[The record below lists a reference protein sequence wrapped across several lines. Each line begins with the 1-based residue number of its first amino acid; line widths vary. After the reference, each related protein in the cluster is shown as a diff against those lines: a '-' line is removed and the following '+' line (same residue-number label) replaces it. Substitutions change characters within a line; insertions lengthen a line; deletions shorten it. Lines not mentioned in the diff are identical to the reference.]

1 MPLLPAPATNTCHQH
16 LPLPDTL
23 PTAAYAATQHP
34 DYSLLAGR
42 IAMSNLHKMTKS
54 SFLAVAEELGGY
66 IHPET
71 GKPAPLMAADVLE
84 IVRANAER
92 LEAAIDYERDLQ
104 FDFFAFKTLER
115 SYLLKTH
122 DKVAERPQHM
132 YMRVALG
139 IHKDDIEA
147 ALETYE
153 LMSTKVFTHATP
165 TLFNAGTPRPQL
177 SSCFLLQ
184 MQDDSIHGIYDTLKQ
199 CAVISKYAGG
209 IGLSIHNIRAKGSYI
224 GGTNGHSNGIVP
236 MLKVFNDSARY
247 VDQGGGKRKGS
258 IAVYLEPWHADVED
272 FLDLKKNHGKEE
284 QRARDLFYALW
295 IPDLFMKRVKEDG
308 EWSLF
313 CPNEAPGLPDC
324 WGAEFEEL
332 YTRYEREG
340 KARGT
345 VRAQALW
352 FKILQSQIE
361 TGTPYLL
368 YKDAAN
374 SKSNQQHLGTIRS
387 SNLCTEVMEY
397 TSPDEVAVC
406 NLASIALPKF
416 VRKADDGST
425 SFDFEGLVS
434 VAKVATRNL
443 NKVIDLNF
451 YPVEEARRSNMRHRP
466 IGLGVQG
473 LADTFAMMRLPFES
487 AEARAL
493 NRDIFEALYYGSVN
507 ASCELA
513 EAQGAYETY
522 EGSPASQGKLQFDLW
537 GVTPSARWNWAEL
550 KERIA
555 RFGMRNSL
563 LVAPMPTASTAQI
576 LGNNESIE
584 PFTSNM
590 YNRRVLAGEFAVVN
604 KHMLRDLT
612 ERGLWTAEVRNQI
625 MADGGSIQRV
635 ASIPDDLKALYKTV
649 WEIKQRTVID
659 MSADRGAFVCQSQSL
674 NLHLPSPTMSQLSS
688 MHFYAW
694 SQGLKTGQYY
704 LRSKPKADA
713 IQFTVDQ
720 AMLAKSRSTAEAPAD
735 GAAVASKTAAPVT
748 PAKATRSALAGN
760 VDPSPAKDPGAEEAI
775 PMVCRRARRG
785 ETLAPGEECLMCGS

>member
-1 MPLLPAPATNTCHQH
+1 
-16 LPLPDTL
+16 
-23 PTAAYAATQHP
+23 
-34 DYSLLAGR
+34 
-42 IAMSNLHKMTKS
+42 MSNLHKMTKA

-71 GKPAPLMAADVLE
+71 GKPAPLMAADVLD

-122 DKVAERPQHM
+122 GKVAERPQHM

-416 VRKADDGST
+416 VRQGEDGSAR
-425 SFDFEGLVS
+425 FDFEGLVS

-451 YPVEEARRSNMRHRP
+451 YPVEQARRSNMRHRP

-493 NRDIFEALYYGSVN
+493 NRDIFEALYYGSVA

-537 GVTPSARWNWAEL
+537 GVAPSPRWDWPAL

-694 SQGLKTGQYY
+694 GQGLKTGQYY

-720 AMLAKSRSTAEAPAD
+720 AMLAKSRSTAEAAAEGAD
-735 GAAVASKTAAPVT
+735 VAAKAGAPVT
-748 PAKATRSALAGN
+748 PAKTSRSALAGN